1 MPISTEP
8 ISEIKLTTAADMSD
22 WINKTKKNLHR
33 VPIAGF
39 IDNGAAFHDD
49 EYLGDG
55 DVMFRFNEHGF
66 RAFCQKI
73 GFRYDQ
79 LALIETPSLAS
90 LVLNDLFRQ
99 SEIRSRLYDEEFVID
114 QDTNTIIGI
123 VSHSYVGYSND
134 QFLIDIEGFLENLPR
149 ESRQQLTILP
159 PFRGGFEFHEAY
171 VINTELT
178 IRYTSTKLKH
188 GIIHGRGGD
197 GKDISKL
204 GLEFK
209 NSMVGTSS
217 VQINYFLYRLIC
229 ANGMM
234 VPAGSATNRVFHSG
248 REETFKVRLD
258 KCYKEVHRK
267 IDNLTKLLNTIG
279 SIDFNAAKLAE
290 DNLVSE
296 RIFDIIP
303 GMKQNICDAENMYL
317 RYPKECSE
325 ADKRRLKIDHD
336 CEVINCIPKHLGGE
350 HSNKV
355 FLSRMRDNATM
366 FDFLNVFTEYAKSCQ
381 PSQKL
386 DIEEKT
392 GSLAKYISDNAR
404 KF

>member
-8 ISEIKLTTAADMSD
+8 IPEVKLSTSVDLRE
-22 WINKTKKNLHR
+22 WINKTQKSLHR
-33 VPIAGF
+33 VSVAGF
-39 IDNGAAFHDD
+39 IENGAAFYDD

-55 DVMFRFNEHGF
+55 DVLFRFNDHGF

-79 LALIETPSLAS
+79 LALLETPSLAS
-90 LVLNDLFRQ
+90 LVLNDLVRQ
-99 SEIRSRLYDEEFVID
+99 SGIRSRLNEEEFVID
-114 QDTNTIIGI
+114 QDTDTIIGI

-134 QFLIDIEGFLENLPR
+134 QFLIDIEAFLETLPR
-149 ESRQQLTILP
+149 DIKQLSLLP
-159 PFRGGFEFHEAY
+159 PFRDGFEFHEAY
-171 VINTELT
+171 GINTELT
-178 IRYTSTKLKH
+178 IRYTSKVKH
-188 GIIHGRGGD
+188 GVIHGRGGHGD
-197 GKDISKL
+197 DISKF

-217 VQINYFLYRLIC
+217 VQINYFIYRLVC

-234 VPAGSATNRVFHSG
+234 VPAASSTNRVFHSG
-248 REETFKVRLD
+248 RKDTFKVRLD
-258 KCYKEVHRK
+258 NCYKEVHRK
-267 IDNLTKLLNTIG
+267 INDLTKLLSTIG
-279 SIDFNAAKLAE
+279 TIDFNPEKLAE

-303 GMKQNICDAENMYL
+303 GMKQKICDADRMYL
-317 RYPKECSE
+317 RYPTECSE
-325 ADKRRLKIDHD
+325 ADKRRLKINHD
-336 CEVINCIPKHLGGE
+336 CEVINRIPDHFGGE
-350 HSNKV
+350 HSKKV
-355 FLSRMRDNATM
+355 FLSRSRDNATM
-366 FDFLNVFTEYAKSCQ
+366 FDFLNVFTEHAKSC
-381 PSQKL
+381 PPARKL